1 MFVKDRMNPAPVC
14 GKPEMAVIDTQELM
28 NSKKIRH
35 LPICDESGVLVGLI
49 TQTSLRSALPSDVS
63 RFSRFEISYTLSKI
77 KAQSIM
83 VTDVVSIGP
92 DTPIEDA
99 AALMAEKRIGALP
112 VVEDDKLVGII
123 SGENIFTAMTTLLGS
138 RNPGIRVTI
147 QQPDQS
153 GIIARL
159 TTAIAQE
166 GGYLSVCVGYNP
178 PEHDDQWISICKVKN
193 IAEDK
198 LVKIICD
205 LEDAEI
211 LDIRQFQEQ
220 K

>member
-1 MFVKDRMNPAPVC
+1 MNPAPVC
-14 GKPEMAVIDTQELM
+14 GKPEMTVIDTQELM

-138 RNPGIRVTI
+138 RNPGIRVTV

-178 PEHDDQWISICKVKN
+178 PEHDDRWVSICKVEN

>member
-138 RNPGIRVTI
+138 RNPGIRVTV

-159 TTAIAQE
+159 TTAIAQ
-166 GGYLSVCVGYNP
+166 GR
-178 PEHDDQWISICKVKN
+178 WIFISLCRI
-193 IAEDK
+193 
-198 LVKIICD
+198 
-205 LEDAEI
+205 
-211 LDIRQFQEQ
+211 
-220 K
+220 